1 MATTTNVSSE
11 FNGVAAGEI
20 FVQAFKK
27 ADTIGKRMITPLPN
41 VIGSA
46 FLPKLSYSADLALV
60 QCGWNPTGTV
70 GLTDKE
76 ITTKHYQIQHEL
88 CKKDFAQTFQALN
101 AGFFSAATED
111 VPADIKE
118 AILLAMIN
126 NAGAKLD
133 VQIWQGN
140 NSGSQMNGLLTQ
152 FAADSTVIDISG
164 SAVSSSNVVASF
176 DAVYAAV
183 PAEVEDE
190 IVFAVS
196 KNVATAYKQA
206 QASMGLNT
214 TVGAKELDYLGARIE
229 SIGGLPANTIVAY
242 RVANL
247 AFATGIESD
256 LNNVRVVDHDAV
268 ALDGQVRTDMQ
279 FLAGVGY
286 SFGSEIVWS
295 RVIA

>member
-1 MATTTNVSSE
+1 MATTTNVSSQ

-27 ADTIGKRMITPLPN
+27 ADTIGKQMITVLPN

-46 FLPKLSYSADLALV
+46 FLPKLSYTADLALAA
-60 QCGWNPTGTV
+60 CGWNPTGTV
-70 GLTDKE
+70 DLTDKE

-101 AGFFSAATED
+101 AGFFSATTED

-118 AILLAMIN
+118 AILLAMIE

-140 NSGSQMNGLLTQ
+140 ATGSQMNGLLTQ
-152 FAADSTVIDISG
+152 FAADSAVIDVSG
-164 SAVSSSNVVASF
+164 SAVTVANVTGSF
-176 DAVYAAV
+176 EAVYAAV

-206 QASMGLNT
+206 QAKMGLNT
-214 TVGAKELDYLGARIE
+214 TVGAKEMDYLGIRVE

-242 RVANL
+242 RVKNV
-247 AFATGIESD
+247 AFATGLESD

-286 SFGSEIVWS
+286 SFGAEIVWS